1 MKSVALVQASLNV
14 GPATIDA
21 YFLPYSIG
29 CLWAYVQQNEL
40 LTQEYK
46 LQEIIVRRE
55 DVEQVAERIA
65 TCDIVCFSVYV
76 WNAQYSY
83 ELAKQIK
90 KRNPNC
96 ITIWGGPELPVTKH
110 DIFVKHPFMDYV
122 IKKEG
127 EHTFELLLQ
136 NIDHPENVEGL
147 LINNATKII
156 DTGDASR
163 IDDLETLPSPYLTGV
178 FDKLIQDNPL
188 VEWNAVIET
197 NRGCPYQCTFCD
209 WGSLTYSK
217 IKQIPIQRV
226 FDELEWFGANKIYN
240 IYFADANFG
249 IFLKR
254 DNNIADMLIATEE
267 KYGYPKTHTMTWA
280 KNQKPETLEIVKKLS
295 TKNLTVSAQSMSVD
309 VLDNI
314 KRRNLDQHRMIEIFE
329 KCEQAGVRPE
339 TEMIL
344 GLPGE
349 TLDSWK
355 QGIYHLLEC
364 GNHTGIQIYQCQ
376 LLENSELNLEQTKEY
391 EIESVDVYDN
401 LQSKVEDSDIEEVI
415 KVVKSTKDMPF
426 DTMLEACMFNT
437 FMQSYHVYGLTS
449 FISRTLYKLYDIS
462 YENFYNNLYLHL
474 SKDDWFAGEIKQIKK
489 DYETWFT
496 TGRTLLTPIGGLK
509 RTYMTLGL
517 SAIVR
522 LINDK
527 KLLHVKHLIS
537 DFVATYKLD
546 KQLTTQ
552 LIDFQFDTI
561 IDPDYLKIYPVH
573 KTYDYDFNG
582 FLISNKN
589 IETPTI
595 YELSYR
601 YGKDISMDDFCA
613 RIWFDRKRN
622 FGKTEIKRV
631 EGGLPST

>member
-1 MKSVALVQASLNV
+1 MKTIALVQASLNV
-14 GPATIDA
+14 GPESIDS

-29 CLWAYVQQNEL
+29 CLWAYVQQ
-40 LTQEYK
+40 TD
-46 LQEIIVRRE
+46 LQNTYNLKEIIVKRE
-55 DVEQVAERIA
+55 NINTVANRLCDV
-65 TCDIVCFSVYV
+65 DIICFSLYV

-83 ELAKQIK
+83 ALAKKLKQL
-90 KRNPNC
+90 NPKC
-96 ITIWGGPELPVTKH
+96 ITIWGGPELPITHKDV
-110 DIFVKHPFMDYV
+110 FEKHPYIDYI

-127 EHTFELLLQ
+127 EIVFADLLGDIDNAK
-136 NIDHPENVEGL
+136 NIKGL
-147 LINNATKII
+147 LINDNGKII
-156 DTGDASR
+156 DTGDSIR
-163 IDDLETLPSPYLTGV
+163 INNLDILPSPYLTGV
-178 FDKLIQDNPL
+178 FDNLIQDNPQ

-217 IKQIPIQRV
+217 IKQIPLQRV
-226 FDELEWFGANKIYN
+226 FDEIEWFGSNKIYN
-240 IYFADANFG
+240 LYFADANFG

-254 DNNIADMLIATEE
+254 DNSIADMLISTEG

-280 KNQKPETLEIVKKLS
+280 KNQKTETLEIVKKLS

-314 KRRNLDQHRMIEIFE
+314 KRRNLDQHRMVEIFE

-349 TLDSWK
+349 TLQSWK

-376 LLENSELNLEQTKEY
+376 LLENSELNLEQTLEY
-391 EIESVDVYDN
+391 EIQSVDVYDN
-401 LQSKVEDSDIEEVI
+401 LQSKVEDSDIEEI
-415 KVVKSTKDMPF
+415 IRVVKSTKDMPF
-426 DTMLEACMFNT
+426 DTMLEACMFNA

-449 FISRTLYKLYDIS
+449 FISRTLFKLHGIS
-462 YENFYNNLYLHL
+462 YENFYDNLYIHL
-474 SKDDWFAGEIKQIKK
+474 CKDKWFANEMNQIKN
-489 DYETWFT
+489 DYSTWFT
-496 TGRTLLTPIGGLK
+496 TGRTAMSPIGGLK

-527 KLLHVKHLIS
+527 KLSHVKQLVS
-537 DFVATYKLD
+537 DFVSTYNLD
-546 KQLTTQ
+546 KQFTKQ

-582 FLISNKN
+582 FLVNN
-589 IETPTI
+589 TDIETPTI
-595 YELSYR
+595 YEFNYR
-601 YGKDISMDDFCA
+601 YGQDMLLDDFCA

-622 FGKTEIKRV
+622 FGKAEIKRV
-631 EGGLPST
+631 EDV

>member
-1 MKSVALVQASLNV
+1 MKTIALVQASLNV
-14 GPATIDA
+14 GPESIDS

-29 CLWAYVQQNEL
+29 CLWAYVQQ
-40 LTQEYK
+40 TD
-46 LQEIIVRRE
+46 LQNTYNLKEIIVKRE
-55 DVEQVAERIA
+55 NINTVANRLCDV
-65 TCDIVCFSVYV
+65 DIICFSLYV

-83 ELAKQIK
+83 ALAKKLKQL
-90 KRNPNC
+90 NPKC
-96 ITIWGGPELPVTKH
+96 ITIWGGPELPITHKDV
-110 DIFVKHPFMDYV
+110 FEKHPYIDYI

-127 EHTFELLLQ
+127 EIVFADLLGDIDNAK
-136 NIDHPENVEGL
+136 NIKGL
-147 LINNATKII
+147 LINDNGKII
-156 DTGDASR
+156 DTGDSIR
-163 IDDLETLPSPYLTGV
+163 INNLDILPSPYLTGV
-178 FDKLIQDNPL
+178 FDNLIQDNPQ

-217 IKQIPIQRV
+217 IKQIPLQRV
-226 FDELEWFGANKIYN
+226 FDEIEWFGSNKIYN
-240 IYFADANFG
+240 LYFADANFG

-254 DNNIADMLIATEE
+254 DNSIADMLISTEG

-280 KNQKPETLEIVKKLS
+280 KNQKTETLEIVKKLS

-314 KRRNLDQHRMIEIFE
+314 KRRNLDQHRMVEIFE

-349 TLDSWK
+349 TLQSWK

-376 LLENSELNLEQTKEY
+376 LLENSELNLEQTLEY
-391 EIESVDVYDN
+391 EIQSVDVYDN
-401 LQSKVEDSDIEEVI
+401 LQSKVEDSDIEEI
-415 KVVKSTKDMPF
+415 IRVVKSTKDMPF
-426 DTMLEACMFNT
+426 DTMLEACMFNA

-449 FISRTLYKLYDIS
+449 FISRTLFKLHGIS
-462 YENFYNNLYLHL
+462 YENFYDNLYIHL
-474 SKDDWFAGEIKQIKK
+474 CKDKWFANEMNQIKN
-489 DYETWFT
+489 DYSTWFT
-496 TGRTLLTPIGGLK
+496 TGRTAMSPIGGLK

-527 KLLHVKHLIS
+527 KLSHVKQLVS
-537 DFVATYKLD
+537 DFVSTYNLD
-546 KQLTTQ
+546 KQFTKQ
-552 LIDFQFDTI
+552 LIDFQFDTV

-582 FLISNKN
+582 FLVNN
-589 IETPTI
+589 TDIETPTI
-595 YELSYR
+595 YEFNYR
-601 YGKDISMDDFCA
+601 YGQDMLLDDFCA

-622 FGKTEIKRV
+622 FGKAEIKRV
-631 EGGLPST
+631 EDV

>member
-1 MKSVALVQASLNV
+1 MKTIALVQASLNV
-14 GPATIDA
+14 GPESIDS

-29 CLWAYVQQNEL
+29 CLWAYVQQ
-40 LTQEYK
+40 TD
-46 LQEIIVRRE
+46 LQNTYNLKEIIVKRE
-55 DVEQVAERIA
+55 NINTVANRLCDV
-65 TCDIVCFSVYV
+65 DIICFSLYV

-83 ELAKQIK
+83 ALAKKLKQL
-90 KRNPNC
+90 NPKC
-96 ITIWGGPELPVTKH
+96 ITIWGGPELPITHKDV
-110 DIFVKHPFMDYV
+110 FEKHPYIDYI

-127 EHTFELLLQ
+127 EIVFADLLSDIDNAK
-136 NIDHPENVEGL
+136 NIKGL
-147 LINNATKII
+147 LINDNGKII
-156 DTGDASR
+156 DTGDSIR
-163 IDDLETLPSPYLTGV
+163 INNLDILPSPYLTGV
-178 FDKLIQDNPL
+178 FDNLIQDNPQ

-217 IKQIPIQRV
+217 IKQIPLQRV
-226 FDELEWFGANKIYN
+226 FDEIEWFGSNKIYN
-240 IYFADANFG
+240 LYFADANFG

-254 DNNIADMLIATEE
+254 DNSIADMLISTEG

-280 KNQKPETLEIVKKLS
+280 KNQKTETLEIVKKLS

-314 KRRNLDQHRMIEIFE
+314 KRRNLDQHRMVEIFE

-349 TLDSWK
+349 TLQSWK

-376 LLENSELNLEQTKEY
+376 LLENSELNLEQTLEY
-391 EIESVDVYDN
+391 EIQSVDVYDN
-401 LQSKVEDSDIEEVI
+401 LQSKVEDSDIEEI
-415 KVVKSTKDMPF
+415 IRVVKSTKDMPF
-426 DTMLEACMFNT
+426 DTMLEACMFNA

-449 FISRTLYKLYDIS
+449 FISRTLFKLHGIS
-462 YENFYNNLYLHL
+462 YENFYDNLYIHL
-474 SKDDWFAGEIKQIKK
+474 CKDKWFANEMNQIKN
-489 DYETWFT
+489 DYSTWFT
-496 TGRTLLTPIGGLK
+496 TGRTAMSPIGGLK

-527 KLLHVKHLIS
+527 KLSHVKQLVS
-537 DFVATYKLD
+537 DFVSTYNLD
-546 KQLTTQ
+546 KQFTKQ

-582 FLISNKN
+582 FLVNN
-589 IETPTI
+589 TDIETPTI
-595 YELSYR
+595 YEFNYR
-601 YGKDISMDDFCA
+601 YGQDMLLDDFCA

-622 FGKTEIKRV
+622 FGKAEIKRV
-631 EGGLPST
+631 EDV

>member
-1 MKSVALVQASLNV
+1 MKTIALVQASLNV
-14 GPATIDA
+14 GPESIDS

-29 CLWAYVQQNEL
+29 CLWAYVQQ
-40 LTQEYK
+40 TD
-46 LQEIIVRRE
+46 LQNTYNLKEIIVKRE
-55 DVEQVAERIA
+55 NINTVANRLCDV
-65 TCDIVCFSVYV
+65 DIICFSLYV

-83 ELAKQIK
+83 ALAKKLKQL
-90 KRNPNC
+90 NPKC
-96 ITIWGGPELPVTKH
+96 ITIWGGPELPITHKDV
-110 DIFVKHPFMDYV
+110 FEKHPYIDYI

-127 EHTFELLLQ
+127 EIVFADLLGDIDNAK
-136 NIDHPENVEGL
+136 NIKGL
-147 LINNATKII
+147 LINDNGKII
-156 DTGDASR
+156 DTGDSIR
-163 IDDLETLPSPYLTGV
+163 INNLDILPSPYLTGV
-178 FDKLIQDNPL
+178 FDNLIQDNPQ

-217 IKQIPIQRV
+217 IKQIPLQRV
-226 FDELEWFGANKIYN
+226 FDEIEWFGSNKIYN
-240 IYFADANFG
+240 LYFADANFG

-254 DNNIADMLIATEE
+254 DNSIADMLISTEG

-280 KNQKPETLEIVKKLS
+280 KNQKTETLEIVKKLS

-314 KRRNLDQHRMIEIFE
+314 KRRNLDQHRMVEIFE

-349 TLDSWK
+349 TLQSWK

-376 LLENSELNLEQTKEY
+376 LLENSELNLEQTLEY
-391 EIESVDVYDN
+391 EIQSVDVYDN
-401 LQSKVEDSDIEEVI
+401 LQSKVEDSDIEEI
-415 KVVKSTKDMPF
+415 IRVVKSTKDMPF
-426 DTMLEACMFNT
+426 DTMLEACMFNA

-449 FISRTLYKLYDIS
+449 FISRTLFKLHGIS
-462 YENFYNNLYLHL
+462 YENFYDNLYIHL
-474 SKDDWFAGEIKQIKK
+474 CKDKWFANEMNQIKN
-489 DYETWFT
+489 DYSTWFT
-496 TGRTLLTPIGGLK
+496 TGRTAMSPIGGLK

-527 KLLHVKHLIS
+527 KLSHVKQLVS
-537 DFVATYKLD
+537 DFVSTYNLD
-546 KQLTTQ
+546 KQFTKQ

-582 FLISNKN
+582 FLVNNTDIK
-589 IETPTI
+589 TPTI
-595 YELSYR
+595 YEFNYR
-601 YGKDISMDDFCA
+601 YGQDMLLDDFCA

-622 FGKTEIKRV
+622 FGKAEIKRV
-631 EGGLPST
+631 EDV